1 MSVRSQ
7 SSGVMV
13 KYEWCA
19 AIDLTVSSAVCT
31 IEERIRGMIHVRYN
45 TTSRIVGEVHA
56 KCKMPRDG
64 RRMDSLITANL
75 VLHCVR
81 IHVHRVYHIALFS
94 WRMGIKLPDE
104 TLTAPINMISL
115 GVMCLS
121 PIRYL

>member
-31 IEERIRGMIHVRYN
+31 IEERILRGMIHVRYN

-75 VLHCVR
+75 VLHCVC
-81 IHVHRVYHIALFS
+81 IHILEYTILHCSVGEWA
-94 WRMGIKLPDE
+94 
-104 TLTAPINMISL
+104 
-115 GVMCLS
+115 
-121 PIRYL
+121 